1 MATRVVVCDALPVI
15 REGMRTVLA
24 AEPDIEVVGTTDS
37 GIEALVMTRRLHPDV
52 VITDAT
58 LSGLSGIEL
67 TRRLRREVLEPP
79 PNVLVFTPRDD
90 DVKIMSFLEAGAT
103 GLVVKETGTD
113 EMATAVRAVAA
124 GEAMLAP
131 CVTRK
136 LLDWFFQREA
146 RPAGPVNAA
155 AAGLSPRER
164 EVLGLVARGMSA
176 LEIAKELQITEATV
190 RTHIYRIRH
199 KLELRN
205 RAQLVAF
212 AYRYG
217 LAPAA

>member
-1 MATRVVVCDALPVI
+1 MATRVLVCDALPVV

-37 GIEALVMTRRLHPDV
+37 GIEA
-52 VITDAT
+52 
-58 LSGLSGIEL
+58 
-67 TRRLRREVLEPP
+67 
-79 PNVLVFTPRDD
+79 
-90 DVKIMSFLEAGAT
+90 
-103 GLVVKETGTD
+103 
-113 EMATAVRAVAA
+113 MATAVRVVAA

-131 CVTRK
+131 CVSRK
-136 LLDWFFQREA
+136 LLDWFFERAA
-146 RPAGPVNAA
+146 RPNGQVNLAV
-155 AAGLSPRER
+155 AGLSPRER
-164 EVLGLVARGMSA
+164 EVLGLVARGMSG

-212 AYRYG
+212 AYRFG

>member
-1 MATRVVVCDALPVI
+1 MATRVLVCDALPVI

-67 TRRLRREVLEPP
+67 TRRLQHESIEPAP
-79 PNVLVFTPRDD
+79 SVLVFTPRDD
-90 DVKIMSFLEAGAT
+90 DMKIMSFLEAGAA

-113 EMATAVRAVAA
+113 EMATAVRVVAA
-124 GEAMLAP
+124 GEAMLAH

-136 LLDWFFQREA
+136 LLDWFFQRQA
-146 RPAGPVNAA
+146 RPNGQVNLAA
-155 AAGLSPRER
+155 ASLSPRER
-164 EVLGLVARGMSA
+164 EVLGLVARGMSG

-190 RTHIYRIRH
+190 RTHIYRLRN

-212 AYRYG
+212 AYRFG

>member
-1 MATRVVVCDALPVI
+1 MATRVLVCDALPVV

-37 GIEALVMTRRLHPDV
+37 GIEALVMTRRLHPHV

-58 LSGLSGIEL
+58 LSGLSGVEL
-67 TRRLRREVLEPP
+67 TRRLQREPIEPAP
-79 PNVLVFTPRDD
+79 SVLVFTPRDD
-90 DVKIMSFLEAGAT
+90 DVKIMSFLEAGAM

-113 EMATAVRAVAA
+113 EMATAVRVVAA

-131 CVTRK
+131 CVSRK
-136 LLDWFFQREA
+136 LLDWFFERAA
-146 RPAGPVNAA
+146 RPNGQVNLAV
-155 AAGLSPRER
+155 AGLSPRER
-164 EVLGLVARGMSA
+164 EVLGLVARGMSG

-212 AYRYG
+212 AYRNG

>member
-1 MATRVVVCDALPVI
+1 MTTRVLVCDELPVI
-15 REGMRTVLA
+15 REGMRTVLT

-37 GIEALVMTRRLHPDV
+37 GIEALVMTRRLRPNV

-67 TRRLRREVLEPP
+67 TRRLQREATKPV

-90 DVKIMSFLEAGAT
+90 DMKIMSFLEAGAL

-113 EMATAVRAVAA
+113 EMAAAVRVVAA

-136 LLDWFFQREA
+136 LLDWFFQRQA
-146 RPAGPVNAA
+146 RPNGQVSFA

-164 EVLGLVARGMSA
+164 EVLGLVARGMSG
-176 LEIAKELQITEATV
+176 LEIAKELQITEATA

-212 AYRYG
+212 AYRFG

>member
-1 MATRVVVCDALPVI
+1 MATRVLVCDELPVI
-15 REGMRTVLA
+15 REGMRTVLEV
-24 AEPDIEVVGTTDS
+24 EPDIDVVGTTDS
-37 GIEALVMTRRLHPDV
+37 GIEALIMTRRLHPHV
-52 VITDAT
+52 IITDAA

-67 TRRLRREVLEPP
+67 IRRLQHESIEPIP
-79 PNVLVFTPRDD
+79 SVLVFTPRDD
-90 DVKIMSFLEAGAT
+90 DVKIMNFLEAGAM
-103 GLVVKETGTD
+103 GLVVKETGID
-113 EMATAVRAVAA
+113 EMASAVRTVAA

-146 RPAGPVNAA
+146 RPGGQVNLVVSS
-155 AAGLSPRER
+155 LSPRER
-164 EVLGLVARGMSA
+164 EVLGLVARGMSG

-190 RTHIYRIRH
+190 RTHVYRIRH

-212 AYRYG
+212 AYRFG